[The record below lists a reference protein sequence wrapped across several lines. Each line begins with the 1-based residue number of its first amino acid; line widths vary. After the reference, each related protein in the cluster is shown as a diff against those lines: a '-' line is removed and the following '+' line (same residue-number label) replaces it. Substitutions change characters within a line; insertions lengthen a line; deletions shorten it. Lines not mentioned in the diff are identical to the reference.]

1 MKKFIVESVAH
12 TNNVSI
18 FYYASFYPYA
28 KNGEPQ
34 IFVTIGDI
42 YVVIAACGTDPT
54 GQDQSIDIIATYEDE
69 NPEESLCSVCWTYD
83 TTTGRPWIA
92 VGGKSGIVKII
103 DCASGN
109 LVRTLKGHGDEILDL
124 NTCPTHPYIIAS
136 TSGDHT
142 IRIWNLDPNYK
153 DQPCAIICAGE
164 GHREQVLTVAF
175 HDSGRFLVSGGMDN
189 QVHLWALPDFSTL
202 QMHKD
207 DPIVLHWSHFST
219 NALHSNYVDSVAFY
233 GDLILSK
240 AAKENKIVLWRI
252 DGFKSEMAD
261 ILSQDNAPTNHDK
274 QRETISA
281 FGPGFTRLVQFSIPN
296 TAPWY
301 MRFGKLTGA
310 DNVSPLLAMGN
321 DAARVYIFD
330 LQGFE
335 LRKDALCNKSAEE
348 INANVE
354 TESTKS
360 SVKMENA
367 ADKTQHHDE
376 EEDQRD
382 ASGSLSEH
390 AKKKRKHGVQPW
402 SAAKDLARRNQRVIR
417 FHRDKNRWMA
427 VKVQNGAALSM
438 SEDGSVATNEDE
450 DGQENYLE
458 ANSNVDESADD
469 VDMRDQP
476 NGEEDRSPGDQ
487 DDDEDEEDEVYD
499 DAPDHHGFTKS
510 TSQPFADPSNK
521 PLMQDIQIF
530 QVSDDDSEVDG
541 NSDGEAD
548 ETDESDQGP
557 VDRSDLQDCNT
568 INHSQSIISNTDGGI
583 IELSSDSSEEEEAES
598 HPMTRPDLVVSHSAE
613 ADAGVDDEDEFDDEE
628 EEEENEEAFEDQ
640 EDAGVNESHAAK
652 QPTSI
657 EAYVVSA
664 WKTVENF
671 LGDMY
676 PDEVKTPAVTDTV
689 DEAYVAQNDKRVK
702 GDKRPDVSLDIQTAE
717 TLTLPSSQQKA
728 LSIVSSSSVQSKTP
742 MIMGDGTS
750 VIADPFQSIRPQ
762 IMLDIPRSRRLV
774 RHLAFSPHG
783 EYLVAVGDGG
793 VICVWRME

>member
-28 KNGEPQ
+28 KSGEPQ

-42 YVVIAACGTDPT
+42 YVVIAACGTDPA
-54 GQDQSIDIIATYEDE
+54 GHGQSIDIIATYEDE

-92 VGGKSGIVKII
+92 VGGKSGVVKII
-103 DCASGN
+103 DCASGK

-124 NTCPTHPYIIAS
+124 STCPTHPYIIAS

-142 IRIWNLDPNYK
+142 IRVWNLNPKYK

-164 GHREQVLTVAF
+164 GHREQALTVAF

-261 ILSQDNAPTNHDK
+261 TLSQDNAPTNHDK

-310 DNVSPLLAMGN
+310 DNVPPLLAMGN

-335 LRKDALCNKSAEE
+335 LRKDALCTKSAEE
-348 INANVE
+348 NDANAE

-360 SVKMENA
+360 SVKMENT
-367 ADKTQHHDE
+367 ADKTQHNDE
-376 EEDQRD
+376 GEERD
-382 ASGSLSEH
+382 GSGSVSEH
-390 AKKKRKHGVQPW
+390 AKKKRNHGVRP
-402 SAAKDLARRNQRVIR
+402 SLAAKDLARRNKGRIR
-417 FHRDKNRWMA
+417 YQRDKGRWMA
-427 VKVQNGAALSM
+427 VKIQNGAELSM

-469 VDMRDQP
+469 VDMRDQA

-487 DDDEDEEDEVYD
+487 DDDEDEENEVYD

-510 TSQPFADPSNK
+510 TSQLSADPSNK
-521 PLMQDIQIF
+521 SLMQDIQIV
-530 QVSDDDSEVDG
+530 QVSDDDSEMDAS
-541 NSDGEAD
+541 SDCEV
-548 ETDESDQGP
+548 EEMDESDQSP
-557 VDRSDLQDCNT
+557 VDRSDLQDGST
-568 INHSQSIISNTDGGI
+568 IIHSQSIISNTDGGI

-598 HPMTRPDLVVSHSAE
+598 RPMTRPDVVPRTVE
-613 ADAGVDDEDEFDDEE
+613 ADAEVDEDDEYE
-628 EEEENEEAFEDQ
+628 EEEENEEDLEDQ
-640 EDAGVNESHAAK
+640 EDADVNEPQAAK
-652 QPTSI
+652 QRTTM
-657 EAYVVSA
+657 EAYVTNPV
-664 WKTVENF
+664 
-671 LGDMY
+671 
-676 PDEVKTPAVTDTV
+676 VTDSV
-689 DEAYVAQNDKRVK
+689 DVNHTSKTRDKSASYANGKPSGGPVDSFKDKRDK
-702 GDKRPDVSLDIQTAE
+702 GEKQPDVSVARQTAE
-717 TLTLPSSQQKA
+717 TPTLPLSQPRT
-728 LSIVSSSSVQSKTP
+728 LSIVSLSSVLSKAP
-742 MIMGDGTS
+742 AIMGDGTS

-762 IMLDIPRSRRLV
+762 IMLDIPRSRRLI